1 MKDTKNIEMRSLD
14 AFSVIENDDGKH
26 LTGSILYN
34 KRSLPLPWIE
44 VIAPTA
50 FNKTLADN
58 SDVKFLY
65 EHDYTNVLGR
75 VKNGSLVLENR
86 ADGLYFDCRLPD
98 TQLARDV
105 YELVSNGYVQGI
117 SFGFRVIQDE
127 WGWENDTEIRVLK
140 EVQLFEITTCL
151 EPAYPD
157 NKVTNRSLSDS
168 YSNKPQLSEDDKQ
181 RIAEEISKLSSL
193 IGKNEEE
200 PASTDTQPEPNETA
214 TQEETT
220 EPSDEEKQLI
230 DELNKRLETAQ
241 KIIEDL
247 SKES

>member
-1 MKDTKNIEMRSLD
+1 MANTKNLEMRSLD
-14 AFSVIENDDGKH
+14 VFSVTEADDGRH

-34 KRSLPLPWIE
+34 KKSLPLPWTEI
-44 VIAPTA
+44 IAPTA
-50 FNKTLADN
+50 FNKTIADG

-86 ADGLYFDCRLPD
+86 TDGLYFDCKLPD

-105 YELVSNGYVQGI
+105 WELVQGGYVQGI

-127 WGWENDTEIRVLK
+127 WGWEDNEEVRVLK
-140 EVQLFEITTCL
+140 EVALFEITTCL

-157 NKVTNRSLSDS
+157 NKVSSRSLSDS
-168 YSNKPQLSEDDKQ
+168 YSTKPQLSDEDKQ
-181 RIAEEISKLSSL
+181 RITDEISKLSNL
-193 IGKNEEE
+193 IGKDKEE
-200 PASTDTQPEPNETA
+200 PAPADTKPEQEEPA
-214 TQEETT
+214 TPTETT
-220 EPSDEEKQLI
+220 EPSDEEKQLL
-230 DELNKRLETAQ
+230 DELNKRFETAQ